1 MKARGFTARWGVS
14 GIRGERLIPGSSM
27 RIRIDTKE
35 GMWLGDKGRLILVL
49 SYLCCPGKW
58 VPNFSRLLS
67 ANNQIQYSLYGLF
80 GWLVGGPISVGR
92 WEQLAWICLAF
103 SIVLMKLRMD
113 ILFLLACDFMGPCH
127 WRLSFWSFLL
137 VMISRQK
144 LLPWK
149 AEKGLTGSTRRYY
162 RHLDVLE
169 WQT

>member
-1 MKARGFTARWGVS
+1 
-14 GIRGERLIPGSSM
+14 
-27 RIRIDTKE
+27 
-35 GMWLGDKGRLILVL
+35 MWLGDKGRLILVL

-58 VPNFSRLLS
+58 VSKLGFFSRLLF

-80 GWLVGGPISVGR
+80 GWLVGGLISVGS

-113 ILFLLACDFMGPCH
+113 ILLLLACDFMGPCH

-144 LLPWK
+144 LLPWPLTIKQRK